1 MCDDLYHTYTFA
13 WSRTLRSLYS
23 SLEYA
28 TTLKLERHS
37 APFMCM
43 VLVQPYVMLFMQ
55 CTVNNNFFAYT
66 CIYIYGCHI
75 YIALKFPGPYLSEMT
90 PAERSSVACWPVGMC
105 VSSSLLLSVAVR
117 LLRFTSGKYFFH
129 TSVRHAYCSP
139 FHALRTDTYWPSLHS
154 TSCSVD
160 SKPASK
166 ERAFT
171 SHATTLYGLIFYM
184 NCLKDLL
191 KRSTYCI
198 RLYVHVAGASFI
210 ASSVRN

>member
-1 MCDDLYHTYTFA
+1 MCDDLYRACTFA
-13 WSRTLRSLYS
+13 WDRNLRFLYF

-28 TTLKLERHS
+28 TTLKQAS
-37 APFMCM
+37 FCSI
-43 VLVQPYVMLFMQ
+43 YVYGI
-55 CTVNNNFFAYT
+55 CSTVCNALHATTTPLYARAY
-66 CIYIYGCHI
+66 IWVP

-139 FHALRTDTYWPSLHS
+139 FQALSTDTYWPSLHS

-171 SHATTLYGLIFYM
+171 SHATTLYGLIFYL
-184 NCLKDLL
+184 NCLKYLL
-191 KRSTYCI
+191 KRCI
-198 RLYVHVAGASFI
+198 YTFI
-210 ASSVRN
+210 CTCSWCKFHSAQVQ